1 MWAAEPST
9 PSWWGLT
16 RSPHSMHRKS
26 RSLLLPA
33 LSLNWR
39 ASCTSISRPSKLH
52 VVARVIR
59 FAITCHPNGGV
70 SSNCREPLR
79 KFRTLL
85 VRTLLEVMGVSKNSL
100 RPTPGRNWGGKFSR
114 TPRTGLSCFSRWG
127 KSRGTA
133 QRFSFRPGT
142 NGSRF
147 FGKEAR
153 RFSRDQAFGLS
164 SKQGAPEAS
173 EASAPALRRFLLA
186 SAVSATSRSG
196 SPLSS
201 QGVPSSCDNW
211 LNKCRLCQELHFLKL
226 TVGFDYRFG
235 QGLVLPAPTRCV
247 FFKIFVQNIH
257 QILELLSVK
266 YCE

>member
-1 MWAAEPST
+1 
-9 PSWWGLT
+9 
-16 RSPHSMHRKS
+16 MHIET
-26 RSLLLPA
+26 A
-33 LSLNWR
+33 
-39 ASCTSISRPSKLH
+39 
-52 VVARVIR
+52 
-59 FAITCHPNGGV
+59 
-70 SSNCREPLR
+70 NCQLAQQS
-79 KFRTLL
+79 F
-85 VRTLLEVMGVSKNSL
+85 
-100 RPTPGRNWGGKFSR
+100 PGRPGRVFPTSR
-114 TPRTGLSCFSRWG
+114 ARKEAEEAR
-127 KSRGTA
+127 